1 MGSSHAAERQEF
13 SSEKSQSQTMDE
25 KNRSEHEP
33 LPQTEAEKFFAERTE
48 MIRQQ
53 AKKAEQRAIK
63 SAKRW
68 QIFYRFCPLCRRLF
82 QRKPEPDFR
91 EQFSKKN
98 HESHAK
104 FTASMEKW
112 NAEVEEMDALM
123 KELEEQMRKK
133 KR

>member
-1 MGSSHAAERQEF
+1 
-13 SSEKSQSQTMDE
+13 MDE
-25 KNRSEHEP
+25 KNRSEQEP
-33 LPQTEAEKFFAERTE
+33 LPQTEAGKFFTERTK

-53 AKKAEQRAIK
+53 TKKAEQRAIK
-63 SAKRW
+63 RAKRW

-82 QRKPEPDFR
+82 QRKPKPNFR
-91 EQFSKKN
+91 ERFSRKRR
-98 HESHAK
+98 ESDAK
-104 FTASMEKW
+104 FTANKEKW